1 MILLM
6 EKNLLKR
13 RTYIVEG
20 KHTLIVN
27 GDKQK
32 VEQIIKF
39 EKKNTK
45 ENISFQL
52 REIKYSC

>member
-1 MILLM
+1 M

-13 RTYIVEG
+13 CTYIVEG

-27 GDKQK
+27 GDEQK
-32 VEQIIKF
+32 FEQIIKF
-39 EKKNTK
+39 EKKSTK